1 MTNIEQS
8 NEKRQRSQAVTQ
20 TEWEQYMAEKIL
32 RLIRHELYMD
42 FRYMD
47 VALSALSYQ
56 PKEGIDTL
64 GTEGDHLFYSA
75 DHLLRVYPKNPV
87 YLNRCYLHM
96 ILHLIFCHPWLQ
108 GSRNAADWDLAC
120 DIMIEYL
127 IDHME
132 QTSVQRIT
140 GVCSAEKYINGW
152 SPWDRHYQR
161 QLFMNRSVCG
171 MNLIWRNLAKNF
183 IRIRMRFGHDHSPSR
198 PFLCRFR
205 RNGTNWHDRHRCRWN
220 GRAETMAMK
229 KD

>member
-8 NEKRQRSQAVTQ
+8 NEKRQRSQAITQ

-87 YLNRCYLHM
+87 YFKPLLSSHDPAFDLLSSVAAGQQKCSRL
-96 ILHLIFCHPWLQ
+96 
-108 GSRNAADWDLAC
+108 GS
-120 DIMIEYL
+120 
-127 IDHME
+127 
-132 QTSVQRIT
+132 
-140 GVCSAEKYINGW
+140 GV
-152 SPWDRHYQR
+152 
-161 QLFMNRSVCG
+161 
-171 MNLIWRNLAKNF
+171 
-183 IRIRMRFGHDHSPSR
+183 
-198 PFLCRFR
+198 
-205 RNGTNWHDRHRCRWN
+205 
-220 GRAETMAMK
+220 
-229 KD
+229 

>member
-8 NEKRQRSQAVTQ
+8 NEKRQRSQAITQ

-140 GVCSAEKYINGW
+140 GLLRRKVYKRLE
-152 SPWDRHYQR
+152 
-161 QLFMNRSVCG
+161 SV
-171 MNLIWRNLAKNF
+171 
-183 IRIRMRFGHDHSPSR
+183 
-198 PFLCRFR
+198 
-205 RNGTNWHDRHRCRWN
+205 
-220 GRAETMAMK
+220 
-229 KD
+229 